1 MSETGLK
8 RLPETDPKAQDDSE
22 RVALKGYKFERND
35 TPTNKGGVG
44 VYVSDQL
51 DYDIKDDLRL
61 NIDNCEDLWVEI
73 FGDRKTK
80 NSNKSLIIGVIYRH
94 PNTPFKSFTHYLCR
108 NIALLNKRNKKFI
121 IVGDANLD
129 LLKYNL
135 VRNIS
140 DYVNKLK
147 CAGCNIHCN
156 LPTRIKGSS
165 KSCIDHVYSNFDQHN
180 VETSIILSSI
190 SDHYSTLT
198 KIVGVHCNRKKV
210 KNVYKRKFRL
220 TDQEK
225 DDLTLDLDKLNNN
238 AVKTLVNCPNV
249 MAARFNRA
257 MIFHGGRVTN
267 GVLTICKSAPTSN
280 HFQIFNKN
288 LQGPITNRFSDF
300 DQICTFPAD

>member
-1 MSETGLK
+1 MTEK
-8 RLPETDPKAQDDSE
+8 Q
-22 RVALKGYKFERND
+22 
-35 TPTNKGGVG
+35 
-44 VYVSDQL
+44 
-51 DYDIKDDLRL
+51 
-61 NIDNCEDLWVEI
+61 
-73 FGDRKTK
+73 K
-80 NSNKSLIIGVIYRH
+80 NSKKSLIIGVIYRH

-210 KNVYKRKFRL
+210 KNVHKRKTHL
-220 TDQEK
+220 CVE
-225 DDLTLDLDKLNNN
+225 LSW
-238 AVKTLVNCPNV
+238 C
-249 MAARFNRA
+249 
-257 MIFHGGRVTN
+257 
-267 GVLTICKSAPTSN
+267 
-280 HFQIFNKN
+280 
-288 LQGPITNRFSDF
+288 
-300 DQICTFPAD
+300 